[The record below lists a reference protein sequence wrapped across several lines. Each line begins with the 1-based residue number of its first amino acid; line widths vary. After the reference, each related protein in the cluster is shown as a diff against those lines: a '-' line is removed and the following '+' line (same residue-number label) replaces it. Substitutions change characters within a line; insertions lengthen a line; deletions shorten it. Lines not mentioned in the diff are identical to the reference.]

1 MSKSTN
7 RSLPDDQVQI
17 DDEEQYEEAE
27 MQTMKRAMG
36 VSKQFE
42 EIKARTIDDGMILG
56 KITDINT
63 SPTNQKIVIEIK
75 VPATDEPK
83 QKRFQKPKRWTDD
96 YAIVRW
102 IQHYGY
108 TADSFPNMVDD
119 DCKVKVEEVSNG
131 DGYEVFIPEKKKNW
145 RDKISDPSIPPL
157 YTTYKESGIPF
168 FQGIGLVSFLIT
180 LGFTATG
187 TVHLMPTKTEELIA
201 ILSFAIILILIT
213 EIEDD
218 IQSEYR

>member
-17 DDEEQYEEAE
+17 DDEEQYEKAE
-27 MQTMKRAMG
+27 LQTMKRAMG
-36 VSKQFE
+36 ISKQFE
-42 EIKARTIDDGMILG
+42 EIKTRTIDDGMILG

-63 SPTNQKIVIEIK
+63 SPTNQKIVIEIE

-83 QKRFQKPKRWTDD
+83 QKRFQKPKRWTDE

-131 DGYEVFIPEKKKNW
+131 DGYKVFIPEKKKNW
-145 RDKISDPSIPPL
+145 RDRIPNPSIPPL
-157 YTTYKESGIPF
+157 YTSYKKSDVKILQAVGIVSWVITTLFTISGTIP
-168 FQGIGLVSFLIT
+168 
-180 LGFTATG
+180 
-187 TVHLMPTKTEELIA
+187 LMPTKFEELIA
-201 ILSFAIILILIT
+201 VVSLALIVILIAV
-213 EIEDD
+213 IEDR
-218 IQSEYR
+218 IKR